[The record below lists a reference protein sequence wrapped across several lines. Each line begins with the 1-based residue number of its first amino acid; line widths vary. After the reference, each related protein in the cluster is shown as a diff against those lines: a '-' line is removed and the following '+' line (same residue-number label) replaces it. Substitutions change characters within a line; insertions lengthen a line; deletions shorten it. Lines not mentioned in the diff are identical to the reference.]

1 MQKLAFVLVLFAG
14 VAGCAQTLVGSEAWF
29 ATPQGKAG
37 LLRRASFDLECEE
50 TKLTVAPLGPAR
62 TVYQSTGVRGCE
74 KSAVYIYS
82 FHANAWVL
90 DGAHEKK

>member
-1 MQKLAFVLVLFAG
+1 MKKLFLVFALFSG
-14 VAGCAQTLVGSEAWF
+14 LAGCAQTLVGSESWF

-50 TKLTVAPLGPAR
+50 AKLTLSPLGPPR
-62 TVYQSTGVRGCE
+62 TSYQSTGVRGCE
-74 KSAVYIYS
+74 KNAVYIYS

-90 DGAHEKK
+90 DAANPKK